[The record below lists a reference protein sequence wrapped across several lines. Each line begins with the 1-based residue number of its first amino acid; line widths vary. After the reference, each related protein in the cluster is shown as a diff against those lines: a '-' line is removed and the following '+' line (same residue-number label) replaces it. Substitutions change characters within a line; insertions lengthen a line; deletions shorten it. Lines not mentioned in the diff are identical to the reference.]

1 MKFLPLIWHNLMR
14 RKIRT
19 IFTLLSILVAFVLY
33 GYLAALSAGFSA
45 GVDVADADRLVL
57 IHKVSLIQLLPISY
71 GPRIAQTEGVVDV
84 CHFTF
89 FGGIYQK
96 KQSNFFM
103 QMPVVPECLFKLYP
117 EFVLPDAQKKAWLA
131 DRTGAIVGRATANR
145 FGWKVDDRVPLQA
158 TIWQQRDRQ
167 TTWTFTIDGIYD
179 GAKKGVDTTQFFFH
193 YDYFDE
199 ARWFGQGMVG
209 WYVIRVDHPERA
221 ADVAKRLDAMFAN
234 SPEETKTTAEKAFAQ
249 AFLNQIGD
257 IGLIIRSIL
266 AVVFFVLLFVAGNT
280 MAQSVRE
287 RTNELAVLKTLGF
300 TNPGVLA
307 LVLAESCCLAVVG
320 GGLGLAL
327 VTLLTRAGDPTGGL
341 IPGFIL
347 RARDVL
353 VGVGLTLALGIV
365 AGVFPALR
373 ATRLR
378 IADAL
383 RRS

>member
-1 MKFLPLIWHNLMR
+1 MKYVPLVWHNLMR

-19 IFTLLSILVAFVLY
+19 IFTLLSILVAFALY
-33 GYLAALSAGFSA
+33 GYLSALSAGFSA

-71 GPRIAQTEGVVDV
+71 GPRIAQTKGVVDV
-84 CHFTF
+84 CHFTY

-96 KQSNFFM
+96 PSNFFM

-117 EFVLPDAQKKAWLA
+117 EYILPDAQKQAWLH
-131 DRTGAIVGRATANR
+131 DRTGAVVGRATANR
-145 FGWKVDDRVPLQA
+145 FGWKVGDRVPLQA
-158 TIWQQRDRQ
+158 TVWRQRDGQ

-179 GAKKGVDTTQFFFH
+179 GATKGTDTTQFLFH

-199 ARWFGQGMVG
+199 ARWVAQGLVG
-209 WYVIRVDHPERA
+209 WYVIRVDRPEHA
-221 ADVAKRLDAMFAN
+221 ADIAKRLDAMFAN

-287 RTNELAVLKTLGF
+287 RTNELALLKTLGF
-300 TNPGVLA
+300 TNGGVLA
-307 LVLAESCCLAVVG
+307 LVLVESCCLAVVG

-327 VTLLTRAGDPTGGL
+327 VQLLTSAGDPTGGL

-347 RARDVL
+347 RLSDVL
-353 VGVGLTLALGIV
+353 IGVALTVALGLA

-373 ATRLR
+373 AMRLR

>member
-1 MKFLPLIWHNLMR
+1 MKFLPLVWHNLLR

-19 IFTLLSILVAFVLY
+19 ISTLLVIVFIFILY

-45 GVDVADADRLVL
+45 GVDLASADRLVL

-71 GPRIAQTEGVVDV
+71 EKRIAQTEGVVDV
-84 CHFTF
+84 CHFTY

-96 KQSNFFM
+96 PSNFFM
-103 QMPVVPECLFKLYP
+103 QMPVVPECLFRLYP
-117 EFVLPDAQKKAWLA
+117 EFLLPDAQKKAWFA
-131 DRTGAIVGRATANR
+131 DRTGAIVGRSLANR
-145 FGWKVDDRVPLQA
+145 FGWKVGDRVPLQA
-158 TIWQQRDRQ
+158 TIWRKKDGQM
-167 TTWTFTIDGIYD
+167 TWTFTIDGIYD
-179 GAKKGVDTTQFFFH
+179 GATKGTDTTQFLVH

-199 ARWFGQGMVG
+199 ARWMARGLVG
-209 WYVIRVDHPERA
+209 WYVIRVDRPEHGPE
-221 ADVAKRLDAMFAN
+221 VARRLDAMFAN

-257 IGLIIRSIL
+257 IGLMIRWIL
-266 AVVFFVLLFVAGNT
+266 GIVFFVLMFVTANT

-287 RTNELAVLKTLGF
+287 RTSELAVLKTLGF
-300 TNPGVLA
+300 SNGGVLA
-307 LVLAESCCLAVVG
+307 LVLLESCCLAVVG

-327 VTLLTRAGDPTGGL
+327 VALLTSGSDPTGGL

-347 RARDVL
+347 RTRDVL
-353 VGVGLTLALGIV
+353 TGIGFALALGLI

-373 ATRLR
+373 AMRLR

-383 RRS
+383 RRG

>member
-1 MKFLPLIWHNLMR
+1 MKYLPLVWHNLMR
-14 RKIRT
+14 RKVRT

-45 GVDVADADRLVL
+45 GVDVADADRLVM
-57 IHKVSLIQLLPISY
+57 IHKVSLIQPLPISY
-71 GPRIAQTEGVVDV
+71 QARIAGTEGVTDV
-84 CHFTF
+84 CHFTY

-96 KQSNFFM
+96 PSNFFM
-103 QMPVVPECLFKLYP
+103 QMPSVPECVFRMYP
-117 EFVLPDAQKKAWLA
+117 EYVLPDAEKKAWLA
-131 DRTGAIVGRATANR
+131 DRTGAIVGRATADR
-145 FGWKVDDRVPLQA
+145 FGWKVGDRVPLQA
-158 TIWQQRDRQ
+158 TIWRQRDGQ
-167 TTWTFTIDGIYD
+167 TTWTFTIDGIYE
-179 GAKKGVDTTQFFFH
+179 GAKKGVDTTQFFFR

-199 ARWFGQGMVG
+199 ARWIGQGTVG
-209 WYVIRVDHPERA
+209 WYVIRVDRPDHAP
-221 ADVAKRLDAMFAN
+221 DVARRLDAMFAN

-266 AVVFFVLLFVAGNT
+266 GVVFFVLLFVAGNT

-287 RTNELAVLKTLGF
+287 RTNELAVLKTVGF
-300 TNPGVLA
+300 TNTGVLA
-307 LVLAESCCLAVVG
+307 LVLTESCCLAVVG

-327 VTLLTRAGDPTGGL
+327 VTLLTSAGDPTNGL

-353 VGVGLTLALGIV
+353 VGLGLTVALGVV

-373 ATRLR
+373 AMRLR

>member
-1 MKFLPLIWHNLMR
+1 MKFLPLVWHNLLR

-19 IFTLLSILVAFVLY
+19 ISTLLVIVFIFILY

-45 GVDVADADRLVL
+45 GVDLASADRLVL

-71 GPRIAQTEGVVDV
+71 EKRIAQTEGVVDV
-84 CHFTF
+84 CHFTY

-96 KQSNFFM
+96 PSNFFM
-103 QMPVVPECLFKLYP
+103 QMPVVPECLFRLYP
-117 EFVLPDAQKKAWLA
+117 EFLLPDAQKKAWFA
-131 DRTGAIVGRATANR
+131 DRTGAIVGRSLANR
-145 FGWKVDDRVPLQA
+145 FGWKVGDRVPLQA
-158 TIWQQRDRQ
+158 TIWRKKDGQM
-167 TTWTFTIDGIYD
+167 TWTFTIDGIYD
-179 GAKKGVDTTQFFFH
+179 GATKGTDTTQFLFH

-199 ARWFGQGMVG
+199 ARWMARGLVG
-209 WYVIRVDHPERA
+209 WYVIRVDRPEHGPE
-221 ADVAKRLDAMFAN
+221 VARRLDAMFAN

-257 IGLIIRSIL
+257 IGLMIRWIL
-266 AVVFFVLLFVAGNT
+266 GIVFFVLMFVTANT

-287 RTNELAVLKTLGF
+287 RTSELAVLKTLGF
-300 TNPGVLA
+300 SNGGVLA
-307 LVLAESCCLAVVG
+307 LVLLESCCLAVVG

-327 VTLLTRAGDPTGGL
+327 VTLLTSGSDPTGGL

-347 RARDVL
+347 RTRDVL
-353 VGVGLTLALGIV
+353 TGIGFALALGLI

-373 ATRLR
+373 AMRLR

-383 RRS
+383 RRG